1 MRQHTHNDVT
11 ERANTPVAEEPMVD
25 DTFIYEEIWPRGRM
39 MHLRLTSH
47 LFTTSVFNSFLPLT
61 TIPIASIRRVAIGR
75 LGLSKMMSISYY
87 KDSSTFV
94 TSSFPASNMAA
105 WRQAFRRVGISVN

>member
-1 MRQHTHNDVT
+1 MI
-11 ERANTPVAEEPMVD
+11 E
-25 DTFIYEEIWPRGRM
+25 DTLIYEEIWPRGRL

-47 LFTTSVFNSFLPLT
+47 RFAISVFKSFLPLT
-61 TIPIASIRRVAIGR
+61 TIPIASIRHVEIGR

-94 TSSFPASNMAA
+94 TASFPVSNMAA
-105 WRQAFRRVGISVN
+105 WRQAYRSVGISVD

>member
-1 MRQHTHNDVT
+1 
-11 ERANTPVAEEPMVD
+11 MVD
-25 DTFIYEEIWPRGRM
+25 DTLIYEEIWPWGRM
-39 MHLRLTSH
+39 MHLRLSSH
-47 LFTTSVFNSFLPLT
+47 LFATSVFKSFLPLT
-61 TIPIASIRRVAIGR
+61 TIPIASIRRVEIGR

-105 WRQAFRRVGISVN
+105 WRQAFRSVGIAVD